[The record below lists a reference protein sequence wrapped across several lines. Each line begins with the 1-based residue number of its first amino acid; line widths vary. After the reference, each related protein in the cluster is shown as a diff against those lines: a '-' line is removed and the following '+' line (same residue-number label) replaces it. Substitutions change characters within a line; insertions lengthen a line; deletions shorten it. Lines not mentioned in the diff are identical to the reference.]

1 MSTNI
6 VIWRS
11 PQFRGIPR
19 LMSSPISRQLQFHRF
34 NSNSSKGRKGHGKMY
49 NFLKNRKFKNPF
61 DLVAEPENDV
71 PKLKDFTSNANH
83 NVDIS
88 KFAKLKPILPNDS
101 FVSCTIFDCNGNN
114 IAISKKYPKMQFL
127 KEHNL
132 YPRDLRKI
140 DTSVIDVAPQFMI
153 RPPNTILINLL
164 HIKALIKE
172 DKVMIFDTSTP
183 EIATRLGLFIY
194 DLELKLKMPSTL
206 PFEFKVFET
215 ILINVMGYLEAELK
229 IQVQDCGSMLS
240 DLEHQVDR
248 KKLQNLLVKL
258 KSVQSYHQKVKL
270 IKQTLETLLD
280 NDEDMAAMYLSN
292 PKDKADINT
301 TEELENIL
309 ESYYSHC
316 EEFVQHSGSLVN
328 DIKSTEDIV
337 NIILD
342 ANRNALMLFELKIT
356 IYTLGVTFATLIPA
370 FYGMNLKN
378 FIEENEYGFATVVII
393 SILQGIFMTFVNVKT
408 LNNIQRLTMMGG
420 APNRKHIIETLHI
433 RHKEHHRWIDS
444 WKSRWL
450 SKARK
455 TKYHHPT
462 LRDRHSIW
470 RMMNDNKKQ

>member
-6 VIWRS
+6 MICRNFLWRGVS
-11 PQFRGIPR
+11 RPRYIP
-19 LMSSPISRQLQFHRF
+19 ITNQLQSRRF
-34 NSNSSKGRKGHGKMY
+34 NSNSSKVRKGHGRLY
-49 NFLKNRKFKNPF
+49 NFLRTKKFKNPF
-61 DLVAEPENDV
+61 DLVAEPENEV
-71 PKLKDFTSNANH
+71 PTLKDFTSNANH
-83 NVDIS
+83 NVDVS
-88 KFAKLKPILPNDS
+88 KFAKLKPVLPNDS
-101 FVSCTIFDCNGNN
+101 FVSCTVFDCNGNN
-114 IAISKKYPKMQFL
+114 IAISKKFPKMQFL

-140 DTSVIDVAPQFMI
+140 DTSIIDVAPQFMI

-206 PFEFKVFET
+206 PFEFKALEI

-229 IQVQDCGSMLS
+229 IHVQDCGSMLS
-240 DLEHQVDR
+240 ELEHQVDR

-258 KSVQSYHQKVKL
+258 KSVQSYHQKVIL

-280 NDEDMAAMYLSN
+280 NDEDLAAMYLSN
-292 PKDKADINT
+292 SRDKSLLT
-301 TEELENIL
+301 STEELENIL
-309 ESYYSHC
+309 ETYYSHC

-342 ANRNALMLFELKIT
+342 ANRNALMLFELRIT

-378 FIEENEYGFATVVII
+378 FIEEDEYGFAIVVII
-393 SILQGIFMTFVNVKT
+393 SIIQGIFMTFVNVKT

-420 APNRKHIIETLHI
+420 SPNRKHAMDTLLI
-433 RHKEHHRWIDS
+433 KNKDHHEWLDVWRRKWGM
-444 WKSRWL
+444 KSRN
-450 SKARK
+450 

-462 LRDRHSIW
+462 LKDRHSIW
-470 RMMNDNKKQ
+470 RMINDNKKH